1 MSETKLVLFDIDGTL
16 VLTGRAGVRA
26 MTRAMAEV
34 FGVEG
39 AFNDISMAG
48 RTDWYLL
55 SIALSQAGQTLNAS
69 EFERFR
75 AVYIRFLEEEVL
87 ERGEGRKGIMPGVR
101 DLLDTLASRD
111 DVLLGLLTG
120 NFVEA
125 ARIKLE
131 HFDLW
136 RYFRCGAY
144 GDDAEDRNALVP
156 VAVERAQ
163 AYDGRRAF
171 TRVVVIGDTPHDIAC
186 AAAAG
191 ATSLAVATGGF
202 DVDSLRTAGA
212 DVVFEDLGDTRA
224 VLHVIDK

>member
-34 FGVEG
+34 FGLEG
-39 AFNDISMAG
+39 AFKDVSMAG

-55 SIALSQAGQTLNAS
+55 SIALAQSGRTLNQR
-69 EFERFR
+69 ELERFR
-75 AVYIRFLEEEVL
+75 AVYVRFLEEEVP
-87 ERGEGRKGIMPGVR
+87 ERGEGRKGVMPGVR

-156 VAVERAQ
+156 VALERAR
-163 AYDGRRAF
+163 ARDGQRAF
-171 TRVVVIGDTPHDIAC
+171 TRIVVIGDTPHDIAC

-202 DVDSLRTAGA
+202 DVDALHKAGA
-212 DVVFEDLGDTRA
+212 DVVLENLEDTQA
-224 VLHVIDK
+224 VLEVIDK

>member
-1 MSETKLVLFDIDGTL
+1 MSEMKLVLFDIDGTL

-55 SIALSQAGQTLNAS
+55 SIALSQAGQTLNPS

-75 AVYIRFLEEEVL
+75 AVYVRFLEEEVL

-156 VAVERAQ
+156 VAVERAR
-163 AYDGRRAF
+163 ASDGRRAF

-202 DVDSLRTAGA
+202 DVDSLRSAGA
-212 DVVFEDLGDTRA
+212 DVVFEDLGDTQA